1 MSNVTETPYVETEV
15 VLAVMNED
23 EERARLLIRD
33 MSKHERQRLYR
44 HLNEARYLLEM
55 YGA

>member
-1 MSNVTETPYVETEV
+1 MTETPYVETEV